1 MGNTITELTQA
12 YKAIIDCL
20 PDIALVV
27 DGEGHVVDVNQAWH
41 VAGIVPHPVLG
52 KPFTQ
57 IFPSAAFQ
65 DGIDTQGQG
74 EREFEWNG
82 RSYAVTYR
90 QIPLHD
96 PMSFTLIL
104 LRDISKIKILE
115 NTSNELF
122 DAFKFSHDGIM
133 ICDGNG
139 VANKYNE
146 SYCRLMGVSA
156 EEMLG
161 LPLPELI
168 KREYISESATLIALQ
183 TQKTAT
189 TMPKVKSGKKVMITS
204 KPVFDENNNIVR
216 IVANVR
222 DITELL
228 TIKDQMEQAKELS
241 ERYYS
246 EIIHLRSEYLNV
258 DGFITESSKMQAVV
272 STALKAAV
280 TDTVVLLTGES
291 GSGKEVL
298 ARIIHNNSEFK
309 AGPFVKI
316 TCSAIPETLL
326 ESELFGYEKGA
337 FTSAGKEGKIGLFE
351 IASGGTLF
359 LDEIGE
365 LPLIMQT
372 KLLGVLQDM
381 KFTRLGG
388 TKEIELKA
396 RIIAATNRE
405 LEEMVRNRQFRN
417 DLFYR
422 INVIGLKVP
431 PLVERKNDIFP
442 LVNHFLRKFNEK
454 YKFSNTISP
463 QVINAF
469 LNYDWPG
476 NVRELENLIKR
487 LIILAPNERITMDM
501 LSDAFLEKSGMSCT
515 KAAQRVGLNDILEN
529 VERRLFQDYVK
540 KGYSSYKMAK
550 QLSINQSTVI
560 RKMKRLGINVSSMP
574 KCIDNA

>member
-1 MGNTITELTQA
+1 MGNTIAELTQA

-20 PDIALVV
+20 PDIAFVV
-27 DGEGHVVDVNQAWH
+27 DGGGYVVDVNK
-41 VAGIVPHPVLG
+41 AGQISGILPSSVLG
-52 KPFTQ
+52 KPLTQ
-57 IFPSAAFQ
+57 IFPSAELQ
-65 DGIDTQGQG
+65 NVIDTQGQG
-74 EREFEWNG
+74 EYEFKWNG
-82 RSYAVTYR
+82 HSYSVNYR
-90 QIPLHD
+90 KIKPNDHIPFKLV
-96 PMSFTLIL
+96 I
-104 LRDISKIKILE
+104 LRDISKIKLLE
-115 NTSNELF
+115 KTNDDLF
-122 DAFKFSHDGIM
+122 DAFKFSHDGVV

-146 SYCRLMGVSA
+146 AYCRITGISA
-156 EEMLG
+156 EEILG
-161 LPLPELI
+161 LSMQEI
-168 KREYISESATLIALQ
+168 VKRKYVSESATLIALQ
-183 TQKTAT
+183 TRKTAT
-189 TMPKVKSGKKVMITS
+189 TMPKVKSGNKVMITS
-204 KPVFDENNNIVR
+204 TPVFDENNNIVR

-280 TDTVVLLTGES
+280 TDTVVLITGES

-309 AGPFVKI
+309 TGPFVKI

-337 FTSAGKEGKIGLFE
+337 FTSAGKDGKIGLFE

-388 TKEIELKA
+388 TKEIELRA
-396 RIIAATNRE
+396 RIIVATNRE

-431 PLVERKNDIFP
+431 PLVERKDDIFP

-501 LSDAFLEKSGMSCT
+501 LSDAFLEKSGLSCP

-560 RKMKRLGINVSSMP
+560 RKMKRLGINISSMP